1 MRRAFYSAIVAVGL
15 LACSLSAATVDG
27 LKLNW
32 QSAGNGK
39 TTLILVHGWTC
50 DLSSWSYQVPAL
62 SKKYRVITM
71 DLPGHGQSAS
81 PANGKFAPDL
91 FARAV
96 EAVRAEAKAD
106 KIVLIGHSMGVPVIR
121 QYADL
126 YPQHVAGLIAVDGPL
141 VRPDWGAA
149 NGGRGLPSPS
159 LFVGPEGRKARENMI
174 RGMFTP
180 KTPAALQQRI
190 LDMMLK
196 APESTASGAF
206 GWILEPGI
214 WKEDVPP
221 AAALAVYAGTA
232 SAQTIDDTKKRTHS
246 VQTIQLPDTGHFLMM
261 EQPDKFNQLVI
272 DFVEKLKF

>member
-1 MRRAFYSAIVAVGL
+1 MRSAFYSAIVAVGL

-32 QSAGNGK
+32 QSAGNAK

-50 DLSSWSYQVPAL
+50 DLSSWSYQVPVL

-149 NGGRGLPSPS
+149 NGGRGLPAPS
-159 LFVGPEGRKARENMI
+159 QFVGPEGRKARENMI

-214 WKEDVPP
+214 WKEDAPP

-232 SAQTIDDTKKRTHS
+232 SAQAIDDTKKRTRS
-246 VQTIQLPDTGHFLMM
+246 VQTVQLPDTGHFLMM
-261 EQPDKFNQLVI
+261 EQPEKFNSIVI